1 MTQAARRRRTQPT
14 LTPPPAPPGPPG
26 PPVED
31 EAALE
36 RAEAKTQ
43 EDEWVTCFLSGERI
57 LKRQAVMAR
66 IGPGRSMWIARTLT
80 AEGAPD
86 PRPTW
91 R

>member
-14 LTPPPAPPGPPG
+14 LTPPPEPPGPPAPSDEVAREG
-26 PPVED
+26 ED
-31 EAALE
+31 RDKGEGS
-36 RAEAKTQ
+36 
-43 EDEWVTCFLSGERI
+43 EWVTCFLSGEKI
-57 LKRQAVMAR
+57 SKQQAVLAR